1 MNRTELAIVGIVLTG
16 LLSVH
21 CTSSDAGTPEE
32 EGATSSAMG
41 KTISSSYGVTTF
53 GGPGDYQPLAC
64 GGHSRTV
71 NKWYVAS
78 SQRYGCH
85 VHLELTASNG
95 KCVVVSTED
104 AGPATFVETRA
115 GRPILDA
122 SPAVAEHL
130 FGESGL
136 GWSDVKAH
144 PSKFSVTAKKTT
156 AALGPC
162 RAGAPTPTPT
172 PTDDDLP
179 PPEDPA
185 PTPGGGKAC
194 ASDGQCNPGNDGSG
208 LICSGGVCVPGCH
221 SNAQCPG
228 TTTCN
233 GGQCK

>member
-1 MNRTELAIVGIVLTG
+1 M
-16 LLSVH
+16 
-21 CTSSDAGTPEE
+21 
-32 EGATSSAMG
+32 
-41 KTISSSYGVTTF
+41 
-53 GGPGDYQPLAC
+53 
-64 GGHSRTV
+64 
-71 NKWYVAS
+71 
-78 SQRYGCH
+78 
-85 VHLELTASNG
+85 
-95 KCVVVSTED
+95 
-104 AGPATFVETRA
+104 PATFVETRA
-115 GRPILDA
+115 GRPNPRCL
-122 SPAVAEHL
+122 
-130 FGESGL
+130 SGRRGAPVRRERVL

-208 LICSGGVCVPGCH
+208 LICSGGVCVPGCR

-228 TTTCN
+228 TTTCTA
-233 GGQCK
+233 GQCKDS